1 MEVTPLDDRRL
12 VVDAFARWQ
21 ISDAVTFRRAV
32 GEGGVDFAPLLG
44 ILKDAGYDGWIV
56 IEAEQDPSVREP
68 MQYQSLGLTTLKT
81 IAAGIGL
88 FLGLLLS
95 RR

>member
-1 MEVTPLDDRRL
+1 MAQVREQGMSFMDGV
-12 VVDAFARWQ
+12 
-21 ISDAVTFRRAV
+21 RAGV
-32 GEGGVDFAPLLG
+32 FTVPGDPEGGVDFAPLLG

-68 MQYQSLGLTTLKT
+68 MQYQSLGLKTLKT

-88 FLGLLLS
+88 K
-95 RR
+95 